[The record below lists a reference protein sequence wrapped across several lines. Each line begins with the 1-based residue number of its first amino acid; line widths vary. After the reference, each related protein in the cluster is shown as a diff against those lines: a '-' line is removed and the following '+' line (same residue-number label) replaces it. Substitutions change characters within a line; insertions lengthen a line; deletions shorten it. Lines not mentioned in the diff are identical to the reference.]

1 MGARAGSGLKS
12 TIRRVR
18 YVLREFVSSAV
29 LAAHLGHLE
38 RKPFEGKDA
47 SMRINRSYVPVWK
60 TAQHGRLARF
70 PARPVKPGV
79 AGCNDLRE
87 PRPLDWDQAVRA
99 AKARL
104 NEQCV
109 LPDTMDHPLV
119 ADQAAWLAGL
129 LCAYGKLADEVDHM
143 EARADATP

>member
-1 MGARAGSGLKS
+1 
-12 TIRRVR
+12 
-18 YVLREFVSSAV
+18 
-29 LAAHLGHLE
+29 
-38 RKPFEGKDA
+38 
-47 SMRINRSYVPVWK
+47 MRINRSYVPVWK

-143 EARADATP
+143 EARADATPISKLPRRKQRWIMLAGKPLSAGRRRYAALG